1 MQLRVSSSIKAISIV
16 PCRVQASCEDTSG
29 PSAGLSCGVLKL
41 GSNQRPGA
49 VQDVT
54 GLPV

>member
-1 MQLRVSSSIKAISIV
+1 MQLRVPAYIKARSMV
-16 PCRVQASCEDTSG
+16 PCRVQASCKDTSR

-41 GSNQRPGA
+41 GSNHRPGA

-54 GLPV
+54 GLSV